1 MMSENTETTQTQ
13 QGQRGSPAR
22 THAPRQQSR
31 NRKVVLVG
39 ETFLSTKSQSLK
51 RSSTG
56 SLPRVSLESVDASTA
71 TELTRQR
78 ASLLSPQVE
87 RGSPVSSP
95 RSSVSSLLDLSS
107 SMSNLVMPPSSEQ
120 YILEELSKQ
129 IASSAARIH
138 QLEGEAK
145 KVSQLQEQLEA
156 LQKERSELA
165 NSLQDQQE
173 VTKSL
178 KQRVSMLHEQ
188 NSQLGKLLQS
198 QKEGSGEVIAMR
210 NTIMASLTQLK
221 QLQEQVNTIPSLK
234 KHISMLEQER
244 DKLNSECRSSVVPPS
259 QTADYSSLME
269 ENAQLKQT
277 NQQLVEEMKVVGD
290 QLTTVSKSCDGLKT
304 RMEAFEKAQAF
315 QSPLREQVK
324 RLEAEKDSLYHEI
337 IDLKFHH
344 RRSQDMDSAELSR
357 QVATLQKAN
366 SQLRSKMEQMQLESR
381 QQKEH
386 LVLKLFEIEALNVKT
401 QKYELEKQVLEM
413 EQLQA
418 HSEFH
423 PILRSATASPDLP
436 EKVSS
441 SPDEVSLS
449 PESKIQML
457 KLEQLKIHNT
467 QSRSVMQA
475 MLAERDELEKRVA
488 ELSAQVEEKGIV
500 ELQQTLQHTETKLGL
515 AMNRN
520 DQLEKELE
528 AVLKSG
534 NKMPSAAVEIER
546 LQHQLER
553 MKAEC
558 SSLAEGNRKLE
569 KKYQHQK
576 EVAQSMEMVK
586 EEKRKAEKKYRES
599 KEKLR
604 CLAKEL
610 ASSVTLLKDYQS
622 QYSSLEDELKQVKSE
637 VKTLRSKYATAV
649 TELEVAKAENQM
661 GGAAAAVTVLLDA
674 ASKTTT
680 SASSSTIP
688 SEEPQ
693 LQKWT
698 EEQLKEQKEI
708 NEALSTEVE
717 QLRTV
722 VSRMSKSLSEVTS
735 TKLQLEKRVGSEQDT
750 KVLTSD
756 ISRLTSEMKEK
767 DEELV
772 AKQEE
777 VLSLV
782 SKIQRIEDQLSEDR
796 KLEVELNHVRE
807 EIMALKTDKEMLRD
821 QLKER
826 EKEVAQME
834 KSDAQAKQEII
845 QLKCEL
851 KALDKQLDELKR
863 DLDTTTAS
871 LQNELATKSSLE
883 STIMEHEKTIREL
896 ENQVNELKRQTNEA
910 NVLYRESQM
919 ECTVLKEHLEVQNIE
934 QSKLQ
939 HESGTADSLLQEKQ
953 HLEQKCLELEQSV
966 HASKAAAAD
975 LEEALSLVKQDLQKA
990 QDGQR
995 IQRKELENMQ
1005 SRNQTLS
1012 NEVEGYK
1019 ATVKSLTRQIDQA
1032 DAREME
1038 YEALH
1043 QKMLGSLSDSSQLKV
1058 DNRELFT
1065 MLQEAVSELP
1075 SPSTIAGSQGL
1086 QEENLRLEQ
1095 QVSVLSQWNDK
1106 QRQEIEMLESRLEE
1120 LHNEKE
1126 GGEGEV
1132 AQLRQE
1138 LKETEMEVNAL
1149 RRQVKADLQEEMQ
1162 VKIDTQSQMLS
1173 VFSEHNQRL
1182 QTQVEELQCQV
1193 RSLGGSLQ
1201 REKAVSPPPFPGMT
1215 TTTNQGLKSR
1225 TLSEMTRENGILKE
1239 RLVTVEAEL
1248 KKMKRLS
1255 ASVRRR
1261 GSTLTAITSIPIA
1274 PIHDDVQVR

>member
-1 MMSENTETTQTQ
+1 MMSENTESTQTQQ

-22 THAPRQQSR
+22 THVPRQSR
-31 NRKVVLVG
+31 NRKVVLVD
-39 ETFLSTKSQSLK
+39 ETFLSTKTQSLK

-56 SLPRVSLESVDASTA
+56 SLPRFALESVDDRSSSTA
-71 TELTRQR
+71 MELTRHR

-120 YILEELSKQ
+120 YILEELRKQ

-138 QLEGEAK
+138 QLEGEAR
-145 KVSQLQEQLEA
+145 KVTQLQEQFEA

-244 DKLNSECRSSVVPPS
+244 DKLNAECRSSVAAPS
-259 QTADYSSLME
+259 QTADHSSLME

-277 NQQLVEEMKVVGD
+277 NQQLVEEMKVVGE
-290 QLTTVSKSCDGLKT
+290 QLTTVSRSCDGLKT
-304 RMEAFEKAQAF
+304 RMEAFEKAQGH
-315 QSPLREQVK
+315 QSLLRERLK

-381 QQKEH
+381 QQKEQ

-436 EKVSS
+436 EKASA
-441 SPDEVSLS
+441 SPDEAPLS

-457 KLEQLKIHNT
+457 KLEQLKIHST

-475 MLAERDELEKRVA
+475 MLAERDELERRVA
-488 ELSAQVEEKGIV
+488 ELSSQVEEKGIF
-500 ELQQTLQHTETKLGL
+500 ELQQTLQHTETKLSL

-546 LQHQLER
+546 LQRQLEK

-576 EVAQSMEMVK
+576 EIAQSMEMVK
-586 EEKRKAEKKYRES
+586 EEKRKAEKKYKES

-604 CLAKEL
+604 SLAKEL

-622 QYSSLEDELKQVKSE
+622 QYSSLEDELKQAKSE

-649 TELEVAKAENQM
+649 TELEVAKAENQT
-661 GGAAAAVTVLLDA
+661 GGAAAAVTILLDA
-674 ASKTTT
+674 ASKTTA
-680 SASSSTIP
+680 SANSSTLP
-688 SEEPQ
+688 TEEP
-693 LQKWT
+693 KWA
-698 EEQLKEQKEI
+698 EEQLKEQKEV
-708 NEALSTEVE
+708 NEALSSEVE

-722 VSRMSKSLSEVTS
+722 VSRMSESLSEATS
-735 TKLQLEKRVGSEQDT
+735 AKLQLEKRVGSEQDT
-750 KVLTSD
+750 KVLASE

-772 AKQEE
+772 AKREE
-777 VLSLV
+777 VLSLA
-782 SKIQRIEDQLSEDR
+782 SKVQRIEDQLTES
-796 KLEVELNHVRE
+796 KMLEVELNHVRE
-807 EIMALKTDKEMLRD
+807 EIMALITDKEMLRD

-834 KSDAQAKQEII
+834 KNDAQAKQEII

-851 KALDKQLDELKR
+851 QRLDKQLDELKR
-863 DLDTTTAS
+863 NLDTTTVS
-871 LQNELATKSSLE
+871 LQNESATKSSLE
-883 STIMEHEKTIREL
+883 LTIVKHEKTIHEL
-896 ENQVNELKRQTNEA
+896 ESQVSELQKQTSEA
-910 NVLYRESQM
+910 NMLYRESQM
-919 ECTVLKEHLEVQNIE
+919 ECVVLKERLEVQSTE
-934 QSKLQ
+934 QSQLQ
-939 HESGTADSLLQEKQ
+939 CESGTVDSLLQEKQ
-953 HLEQKCLELEQSV
+953 RLEQKCLELEQSV

-990 QDGQR
+990 QDSQR

-1005 SRNQTLS
+1005 CRNQTLS

-1032 DAREME
+1032 EAREME
-1038 YEALH
+1038 YEVLH

-1075 SPSTIAGSQGL
+1075 SPSATAGSQGL

-1149 RRQVKADLQEEMQ
+1149 RRQVKSDLREEME

-1182 QTQVEELQCQV
+1182 QTQVEELQHQV

-1215 TTTNQGLKSR
+1215 ATATQGLKSR
-1225 TLSEMTRENGILKE
+1225 TLSEMTRENDILKG